1 MKLGSQT
8 LLVVLSLL
16 LSVAPEASRPQA
28 AGDLGATGESA
39 TLLPDGRWLRLGG
52 GGSEGLPITRAWHT
66 ATLLASGEVLVLG
79 GLDSGG
85 RVIAKPE
92 LLDPASLS
100 VRPLSAP
107 GLTACV
113 SHSATLLS
121 DGRVLVAGGIDSRGR
136 VLNTLVLVD
145 PRTGHATPLPVH
157 LQTGRYNQTAELL
170 ADGSV
175 LFRGGLDQAGK
186 PIGGGERYDP
196 QRQTI
201 VPATTSRDPEA
212 LFLAA
217 SEPADGASEVQLD
230 TVVSLRF
237 SHKVR
242 VQSVHGSTVTL
253 SGPTGPVA
261 ARVIPAEGGRLAFL
275 TPQEP
280 LAPGT
285 TYTLSLAGLI
295 DRRGMPFPAAEITFS
310 TVNPSDREPPGE
322 DQEAEAYDPSW
333 RDLPPLQAAPGVTA
347 LTGQVLR
354 LNGRPLAD
362 VTLEIGKRKARA
374 DSTGRFLLASL
385 PAGWHEL
392 TIDARTANRPGAVYG
407 LFEARVEILKQVTT
421 VLPFTI
427 WMPKLDT
434 AHRVTLP
441 SPTAQEIVVTTPRIP
456 GLEVHIPPGSVLR
469 DEDGNV
475 ATEVSITAIPVD
487 RPPFPL
493 PQGVQVPIYY
503 TIQPGGAYVQTA
515 TGRRSGVQIIYP
527 NYTHERPGTR
537 VNFWHYDPDERGWYI
552 YGQGT
557 VDPAGRQ
564 VVPDPGVT
572 VYELTGAMINVPG
585 YFPPDSGP
593 APCRN
598 ATGGD
603 PVDLGTGLF
612 VMRKTDLALP
622 DVLPLVLTRTYRP
635 QDSASRP
642 FGIGASHP
650 YETFLWSAM
659 SYQEADLV
667 FADGGRIHYV
677 RTSPGTGF
685 SDAVF
690 EPAGTPSAFQGS
702 HIVWI
707 GGWQLMLKD
716 GSSMLFG
723 ENAPLYAIHDRYGN
737 TIRIERAGT
746 AGGYPS
752 GNITRIVSPN
762 GRWIR
767 FNYDS
772 SDRIIRAEDNAART
786 VTYYYDPSG
795 RLARVTDPAEQVTQ
809 YSYDSANRM
818 TQIIDPKGIAYLT
831 NQYDNNGRVIVQ
843 TQADGSKYQFY
854 YTTDGSP
861 NGGRII
867 SATVINP
874 RGIARQVSF
883 NAAGNPVKEI
893 DAFGKPEAQTFT
905 YTRDPVSQ
913 LLQSVTDPLNRKI
926 AFAYNASGDL
936 TAVTGLAGTPDAV
949 TTSFTREPTFH
960 QIASV
965 TDPLGHTV
973 TITYDSTGNAT
984 AVTDVLG
991 HQATFSYDVTGKPL
1005 AAADPLGN
1013 TTLFSY
1019 DGGDL
1024 IATTDPLGRQA
1035 GRFVDAAGRLLSATD
1050 PLGRV
1055 TRYVRDPLNQIT
1067 RMTDPLGGAVSFGYD
1082 ANGNL
1087 LTRTDARNNTITYT
1101 VDVMDR
1107 LLTRT
1112 DPLGRRESYQ
1122 YDAAGNLTQTTD
1134 RKGQVTQSSY
1144 DSLNR
1149 LSRITFA
1156 DGSTTTYTYD
1166 LARRPT
1172 QITDSQSGTISLTY
1186 DNLDRLVA
1194 ETTPQGTVTYTY
1206 DAAGRRT
1213 SMTAPGQTSVVYTYD
1228 NANRL
1233 ITTTQ
1238 GSLAVNFSYDD
1249 AGRRTSM
1256 SLPNGVVATYQY
1268 DATSELTA
1276 ITYKAGTSVLGTLT
1290 YGYDAVGNRVN
1301 VGGTLASMSL
1311 PQPLNAAAYDAA
1323 NQLTTW
1329 GTARPSY
1336 DANGNET
1343 SDGTRTYQW
1352 NARDQLV
1359 AIVGPVSAAFQY
1371 DAFGRR
1377 INKTVGG
1384 TRTAFVYDGA
1394 EAVQE
1399 LSGAASPTNLLLGTL
1414 VDEVLARSQGTDT
1427 WVLLSDAL
1435 GSTVAIAGP
1444 GGAIQTQYS
1453 YEPFGKTTATGAA
1466 SSNSTQFTGR
1476 ENDGTGVYYYRA
1488 RYYDPVLQRFL
1499 SEDPLSKYWRVGEE
1513 SMGEGGNPYSYVGG
1527 NPTSYTDPT
1536 GLETYRCRSELAT
1549 VKNIFSP
1556 FERKYALNHTSAYHQ
1571 YSCVVR
1577 GGKVTCGGQTPEGSA
1592 LYSPGKPS
1600 DDNFD
1605 KNNCTLIR
1613 PDDDCYEKCLTDE
1626 WNKPRPQYSVT
1637 GLGTDCQKYDNDV
1650 NQRCKNKCPSK
1661 NLGGRKNGC

>member
-1 MKLGSQT
+1 MKLRSQI

-16 LSVAPEASRPQA
+16 LAAAPDISRPQA
-28 AGDLGATGESA
+28 AGDLDATGGSA
-39 TLLPDGRWLRLGG
+39 TLLPDGRWLQLGG
-52 GGSEGLPITRAWHT
+52 GPRGLPIARAWHT
-66 ATLLASGEVLVLG
+66 ATLLPSGEILVLG
-79 GLDSGG
+79 GLDSEE

-107 GLTACV
+107 HLTARV
-113 SHSATLLS
+113 SHSSTLLS

-136 VLNTLVLVD
+136 VLKTLELVD
-145 PRTGHATPLPVH
+145 PRTGHTSPLPVH

-175 LFRGGLDQAGK
+175 LFRGGLDPAGK
-186 PIGGGERYDP
+186 PIRGGERYDP
-196 QRQTI
+196 RRQTI
-201 VPATTSRDPEA
+201 VPATTSRDPEE

-217 SEPADGASEVQLD
+217 SEPADGASEVRLD
-230 TVVSLRF
+230 TVISLRF

-261 ARVIPAEGGRLAFL
+261 ARVIPAEAGRIAFL

-310 TVNPSDREPPGE
+310 TVNPSDCEPSGE

-362 VTLEIGKRKARA
+362 VTLEIGKRKTRT
-374 DSTGRFLLASL
+374 DRTGRFLLAPL
-385 PAGWHEL
+385 PAGWHEM

-427 WMPKLDT
+427 WVPKLDT

-441 SPTAQEIVVTTPRIP
+441 SPTVQEVVVTTPRIP
-456 GLEVHIPPGSVLR
+456 SLEVHIPPGSVLR

-503 TIQPGGAYVQTA
+503 TIQPGGAYVETA
-515 TGRRSGVQIIYP
+515 TGRRSGVRIIYP

-585 YFPPDSGP
+585 YVPPDSGP
-593 APCRN
+593 VPGSD
-598 ATGGD
+598 ATDGD

-622 DVLPLVLTRTYRP
+622 DILPLVLTRTYRP

-650 YETFLWSAM
+650 YESFLWSAVQ
-659 SYQEADLV
+659 YQEADLV
-667 FADGGRIHYV
+667 LADGGRVHYV

-685 SDAVF
+685 TDAVF

-702 HIVWI
+702 RIQWI
-707 GGWQLMLKD
+707 GGWELKLKD
-716 GSSMLFG
+716 GSAMLFG
-723 ENAPLYAIHDRYGN
+723 ENTPLYAIRDRHGN
-737 TIRIERAGT
+737 TIRIERTGIST
-746 AGGYPS
+746 GD
-752 GNITRIVSPN
+752 ITRLVSPN
-762 GRWIR
+762 GRWIQ
-767 FNYDS
+767 FTYDS
-772 SDRIIRAEDNAART
+772 AHRIIRAEDNTARA
-786 VTYYYDPSG
+786 VIYSYDSSG
-795 RLARVTDPAEQVTQ
+795 RLAQVTDPAGQVTQ
-809 YSYDSANRM
+809 YSYDSAHRM
-818 TQIIDPKGIAYLT
+818 TQIKDPKGITYLT
-831 NQYDNNGRVIVQ
+831 NQYDNNGRVILQ
-843 TQADGSKYQFY
+843 KQADGSQYQFS
-854 YTTDGSP
+854 YTTDGGP
-861 NGGRII
+861 NGGKITGV
-867 SATVINP
+867 TVTDP
-874 RGIARQVSF
+874 RGIARQVTF
-883 NAAGNPVKEI
+883 NSAGYPVQEI
-893 DAFGKPEAQTFT
+893 DAVGKPEQQTFT
-905 YTRDPVSQ
+905 YTRDAASQ
-913 LLQSVTDPLNRKI
+913 LLQSVTDPLNRKTT
-926 AFAYNASGDL
+926 FEYNSSGDL
-936 TAVTGLAGTPDAV
+936 TAVTQLAGTAAAV
-949 TTSFTREPTFH
+949 TMRFTREPAFH

-965 TDPLGHTV
+965 TDPLGHTATV
-973 TITYDSTGNAT
+973 TYDAAGNAT
-984 AVTDVLG
+984 AFTDPLG
-991 HQATFSYDVTGKPL
+991 HQATFSYDATGLPL
-1005 AAADPLGN
+1005 TAADPLGN

-1019 DGGDL
+1019 DTGDL
-1024 IATTDPLGRQA
+1024 VAITDPLGRQTR
-1035 GRFVDAAGRLLSATD
+1035 RFLDVAGRLVSVTD

-1055 TRYVRDPLNQIT
+1055 TRYARDPLNQ
-1067 RMTDPLGGAVSFGYD
+1067 MTQMIDPLGGAVSFGYD

-1087 LTRTDARNNTITYT
+1087 LTRTDPRNNTTTYT

-1144 DSLNR
+1144 DPMNR

-1166 LARRPT
+1166 LAGRPT
-1172 QITDSQSGTISLTY
+1172 QITDSQSGTVSLTY

-1233 ITTTQ
+1233 ITITQ
-1238 GSLAVNFSYDD
+1238 GSLAVGLSYDD

-1256 SLPNGVVATYQY
+1256 SLPNSIVATYQY
-1268 DATSELTA
+1268 DVASQLTA
-1276 ITYKAGTSVLGTLT
+1276 ITYKAGASVLGTLT

-1301 VGGTLASMSL
+1301 IGGTLARMDL
-1311 PQPLNAAAYDAA
+1311 PQPLSTAMYDAA
-1323 NQLTTW
+1323 NQLTAW

-1359 AIVGPVSAAFQY
+1359 AIGGSIPAVFQY
-1371 DAFGRR
+1371 DALGRR
-1377 INKTVGG
+1377 INKTVAGV
-1384 TRTAFVYDGA
+1384 RTDFIYSGA

-1399 LSGAASPTNLLLGTL
+1399 RSGTAAPTNLLLGTWA
-1414 VDEVLARSQGTDT
+1414 DELLARSQGTDT
-1427 WVLLSDAL
+1427 KVLLTDAL
-1435 GSTVAIAGP
+1435 GSTAALAGA
-1444 GGAIQTQYS
+1444 GGTIQTQYS
-1453 YEPFGKTTATGAA
+1453 YEPFGKTTATGTA

-1476 ENDGTGVYYYRA
+1476 ENDGTGIYYYRA
-1488 RYYDPVLQRFL
+1488 RYYDPSLQRFL
-1499 SEDPLSKYWRVGEE
+1499 SEDPWYSRYWRSSEKSLG
-1513 SMGEGGNPYSYVGG
+1513 VGG
-1527 NPTSYTDPT
+1527 NLYAYVLDNPINFVDPMGLDVYKCGAPINSDGPLPTVGNFIGIQHQWLKTDKLAAGMGPETEGPLPANPFGVPTVIRPPDPTSVAASVKNKTCTLQPDVDEACVNKE
-1536 GLETYRCRSELAT
+1536 LERPDKSLGKWSLTNNCHTFVNKVLAT
-1549 VKNIFSP
+1549 CNKEKLAGKKN
-1556 FERKYALNHTSAYHQ
+1556 
-1571 YSCVVR
+1571 
-1577 GGKVTCGGQTPEGSA
+1577 
-1592 LYSPGKPS
+1592 
-1600 DDNFD
+1600 
-1605 KNNCTLIR
+1605 
-1613 PDDDCYEKCLTDE
+1613 
-1626 WNKPRPQYSVT
+1626 
-1637 GLGTDCQKYDNDV
+1637 
-1650 NQRCKNKCPSK
+1650 
-1661 NLGGRKNGC
+1661 